1 MQILVEINLK
11 IYEKD
16 KVLNSFKKAKYAEQD
31 EIQDKKF
38 KIVCCCFKA

>member
-16 KVLNSFKKAKYAEQD
+16 KVLHSLKKAKYAEQD
-31 EIQDKKF
+31 EF
-38 KIVCCCFKA
+38 KIKNLR